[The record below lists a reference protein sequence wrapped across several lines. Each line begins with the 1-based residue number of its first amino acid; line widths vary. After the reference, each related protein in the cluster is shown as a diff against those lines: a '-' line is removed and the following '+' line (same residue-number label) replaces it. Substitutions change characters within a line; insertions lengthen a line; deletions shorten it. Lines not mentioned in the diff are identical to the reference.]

1 MSQRY
6 CPEPACLTSPP
17 PSSSASIWSPLHYT
31 LKTQGQLDCVRF
43 HRLRLAC
50 KIAHVLKLVTSM
62 NPSPPNQHESSCIP
76 SPQHHPE
83 CDQDPLTTTNVPHAL
98 GHSGVQY
105 SRSTEEVER
114 GTHDNDSCQETAHGH
129 IQPPKTQGLWHEL
142 KRRNGHHDAPDKGK
156 SVVDAFLRDDVL

>member
-1 MSQRY
+1 MIQCVHSVPAFLSR
-6 CPEPACLTSPP
+6 ACLLAFIPTLFFCIYLA
-17 PSSSASIWSPLHYT
+17 SSTLH
-31 LKTQGQLDCVRF
+31 TQTQDQLDCVRF

-62 NPSPPNQHESSCIP
+62 NHSPPNQHESSCIP

-142 KRRNGHHDAPDKGK
+142 K
-156 SVVDAFLRDDVL
+156 